1 MEQLQNGFES
11 VGRGLLGGKALPD
24 KGPATPGR
32 AGGQAGLRFLLGCKA
47 QGNKVGGETSSC
59 RCPGD
64 RRVAFVSALE
74 VAEGWGAPSKQDFWG
89 CLVLDESRYSG
100 LESCRGQPNPS
111 VPSTLPLQPDCS
123 CFSRW

>member
-1 MEQLQNGFES
+1 MALE
-11 VGRGLLGGKALPD
+11 VLGGGFWVAKPSLTKGLPH
-24 KGPATPGR
+24 
-32 AGGQAGLRFLLGCKA
+32 LGEQVVRQGSGFCWACKA

-74 VAEGWGAPSKQDFWG
+74 VAEGWGAPLKQDFWG